1 MQIVPKPEFLDPAT
15 KFRFFP
21 DEDQE
26 RDTSKVP
33 YAYILKR
40 FNSEV
45 LMSPEVVLRFYREA
59 VVECTK
65 ILREEDTDRSTI
77 GAHNVILT
85 NGWILVISRR
95 RERLYERI
103 MVNAAGMMGM
113 PTVSKKVLFH
123 IWKRVRPSKALA
135 EFGVAR
141 EVSTDRRI
149 LGHIRIGV
157 VSLKQVLKLF
167 M

>member
-26 RDTSKVP
+26 RDTTKVP

-45 LMSPEVVLRFYREA
+45 VMSLEVVLRFYREA

-65 ILREEDTDRSTI
+65 ILREEDTDRSTV
-77 GAHNVILT
+77 GAHNFILT
-85 NGWILVISRR
+85 NDWILVIPRR
-95 RERLYERI
+95 RGLYEGI

-113 PTVSKKVLFH
+113 PTVSNKELFD

-141 EVSTDRRI
+141 EAPTDRSI
-149 LGHIRIGV
+149 SGQV
-157 VSLKQVLKLF
+157 VGSSKQVLKLF